1 MIAEISEITL
11 SAASRLAYQNTGV
24 PQKTADSQLRR
35 LLKTRCSSGAVYQ
48 DLATGQVLG
57 VITGLIL
64 TQTQVDNFVKA
75 EEPFLHNWLERADS
89 SSGFGAADSL
99 ICSQESQ
106 YLWIGHFA
114 WESSISL
121 EVSETVRIGLSDRFV
136 SMYSGLNILGIL
148 CETHGEVLKAL
159 ASSAGFKPFVCYQ
172 DWDAKYAQHHLMIL
186 TKDSAMDSQNMQLLK
201 IFQFG
206 PRELKFSLTEVEVLR
221 EALFFDKF
229 QDATKSRR
237 KRSSTDATW
246 RRIFEKVRVI
256 SNYNECITRQ
266 AVLSYVRLHPWEL
279 WVTPS
284 GETLRSS
291 ADEM

>member
-1 MIAEISEITL
+1 MIAEISEITF

-35 LLKTRCSSGAVYQ
+35 FLKTRCSFGAVYQ

-64 TQTQVDNFVKA
+64 TQTQVYNFVKA
-75 EEPFLHNWLERADS
+75 EEPFLHNWLEKADS

-136 SMYSGLNILGIL
+136 SVYSGLNIVGIL

-172 DWDAKYAQHHLMIL
+172 DWDLKYVQHHLMIL
-186 TKDSAMDSQNMQLLK
+186 TKDSATESQNMQLLK
-201 IFQFG
+201 MFQYR
-206 PRELKFSLTEVEVLR
+206 PRRLKFSLAEVEVLR
-221 EALFFDKF
+221 EALSFDELQNDK
-229 QDATKSRR
+229 KSCR
-237 KRSSTDATW
+237 KKSSTDAAW
-246 RRIFEKVRVI
+246 RRIFEKFRVI
-256 SNYNECITRQ
+256 SNYNDGITRQ

-279 WVTPS
+279 WVTFN
-284 GETLRSS
+284 GET
-291 ADEM
+291 